1 MGPLQ
6 CIGSQFISLEV
17 PITKKNKIKFLLH
30 FTDCFVVKVLEF
42 EDHVLY
48 DKLLYGIQVCRTF
61 PHFMSLTLSVKF
73 KEGDNTNRDF

>member
-30 FTDCFVVKVLEF
+30 FTDCFVVKV
-42 EDHVLY
+42 
-48 DKLLYGIQVCRTF
+48 
-61 PHFMSLTLSVKF
+61 
-73 KEGDNTNRDF
+73 